1 MFGHPFVDSTLFPP
15 FPLPPPPHPPLSPS
29 ASPPQNL
36 RDAANWLGYTYLFVR
51 MLRSPAVYGVPL
63 GAVEADPLLLDRRY
77 NQRGGG
83 GRRIWGVP
91 LGAVEADPLLLD
103 RR

>member
-1 MFGHPFVDSTLFPP
+1 
-15 FPLPPPPHPPLSPS
+15 
-29 ASPPQNL
+29 
-36 RDAANWLGYTYLFVR
+36 